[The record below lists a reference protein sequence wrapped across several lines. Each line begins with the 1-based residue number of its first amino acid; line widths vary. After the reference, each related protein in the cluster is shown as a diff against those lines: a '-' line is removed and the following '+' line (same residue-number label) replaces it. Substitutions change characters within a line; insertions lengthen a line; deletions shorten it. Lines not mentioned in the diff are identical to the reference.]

1 MKELVDIVITV
12 NSPGEVSGWL
22 KPVVV
27 ALETFPGRKR
37 ITVFVPPCP
46 YASGAESKVVEEIP
60 QVEQVIGPQET
71 VRYILCGKLPK
82 DFRPADHGIVLF
94 LGGDLTYAALLKKR
108 LGYPA
113 VAYTEGLTNWSRA
126 FARFAMPYPWMAAKI
141 KKPAVKR
148 RIKVIGNLML
158 DAVRPQISKE
168 RMQEIM
174 GNGTAPG
181 LLLVPGSRPVHFQY
195 MLAFYIKTVEKIKE
209 QWPELVAAVSISP
222 FVTEEQLVDALFG
235 WGAREWGLSATY
247 QGEKNNPLN
256 SAEIKELGEIRTETG
271 VIIPCFQ
278 YQQYNL
284 MNWAD
289 LALTIPGTN
298 TVELSSMGVPMVVTI
313 PLNHPEEI
321 PLEGLVG
328 MISDL
333 PLIGRPL
340 KKRLLPKFQAKIKFT
355 AWPNRLAGELVV
367 PELIGQLSPEEV
379 ARTAV
384 GILHDPVKR
393 LQTNRRLRQVVG
405 PPGAAER
412 LVALLQEV
420 ITTTY
425 GNFPSGGKNQRPS
438 Q

>member
-1 MKELVDIVITV
+1 MMKKLVDIVITV

-22 KPVVV
+22 KPVVI
-27 ALETFPGRKR
+27 ALETFPWRKR

-82 DFRPADHGIVLF
+82 DFRPAAHGIVLF

-113 VAYTEGLTNWSRA
+113 VAYTEGLTNWSQA
-126 FARFAMPYPWMAAKI
+126 FARFAMPYHWMAAKI
-141 KKPAVKR
+141 KKTAVKR
-148 RIKVIGNLML
+148 KTEVIGNLML
-158 DAVRPQISKE
+158 DAVKPQIAKE
-168 RMQEIM
+168 RMQQIM
-174 GNGTAPG
+174 GNETAPG

-222 FVTEEQLVDALFG
+222 FVTEEQLVDALSG

-247 QGEKNNPLN
+247 QVEKNSSPN
-256 SAEIKELGEIRTETG
+256 SAGIKGLGEIRTETG
-271 VIIPCFQ
+271 IIIPCFQ

-298 TVELSSMGVPMVVTI
+298 TIELSFMGVPMVVTI

-321 PLEGLVG
+321 PLEGLAGMVG
-328 MISDL
+328 GL

-355 AWPNRLAGELVV
+355 AWPNRLAGEEVV
-367 PELIGQLSPEEV
+367 PELIGKLSPEEV
-379 ARTAV
+379 AKVVISMYKDQTRLLQISEHLRTIV
-384 GILHDPVKR
+384 GE
-393 LQTNRRLRQVVG
+393 
-405 PPGAAER
+405 PGAAIR
-412 LVALLQEV
+412 LTKLLQEV
-420 ITTTY
+420 LTQYY
-425 GNFPSGGKNQRPS
+425 G
-438 Q
+438 